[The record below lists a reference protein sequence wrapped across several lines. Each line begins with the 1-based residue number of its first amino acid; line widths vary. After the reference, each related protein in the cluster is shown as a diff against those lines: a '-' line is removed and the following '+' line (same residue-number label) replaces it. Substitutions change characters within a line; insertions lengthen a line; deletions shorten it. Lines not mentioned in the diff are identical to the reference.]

1 MGGGEPAGQFGIEL
15 GLGAEPVGLTML
27 DEPEG
32 EDRVGLMHGTS
43 RSCFTLPFTWV
54 VEIATHAAVIR
65 LSVLSKE
72 RIPMRLV
79 KLDTPDGTIYINP
92 EHVVAVAKGLRDT
105 KVETVSATFVVKD
118 SPEVVARLL
127 GMEEIS
133 LDVTPRAVGWV
144 KSE

>member
-1 MGGGEPAGQFGIEL
+1 
-15 GLGAEPVGLTML
+15 
-27 DEPEG
+27 
-32 EDRVGLMHGTS
+32 
-43 RSCFTLPFTWV
+43 V

-105 KVETVSATFVVKD
+105 TVETVSATFVVKD